1 MLCDNAPPNKSPQPT
16 GPVGP
21 RCIDALESTAPIGA
35 RKQRRSCICWQSCGG
50 VDFAG
55 PAPQLYAAGRTVE
68 TGEVEQF
75 TTQYAVRTGTMKRC
89 IGIVA

>member
-16 GPVGP
+16 GPIGP

-50 VDFAG
+50 VDSAG
-55 PAPQLYAAGRTVE
+55 PAPQLYAAGCTDFLGGRSALLLRIDPPSTD
-68 TGEVEQF
+68 TCPTF
-75 TTQYAVRTGTMKRC
+75 PPA
-89 IGIVA
+89 